1 MVVTGCQ
8 CGGVDVRVRH
18 QCGDVWSGVRASVQ
32 VLCYRHGMV
41 VQWVGV
47 RV

>member
-18 QCGDVWSGVRASVQ
+18 QCGDVWSGVRASECELVSH
-32 VLCYRHGMV
+32 RM
-41 VQWVGV
+41 
-47 RV
+47 